1 MGESQNLAEKETS
14 IPAGGTPAAFGSVA
28 REAAGFVAGFLAPT
42 LQERASIPARR
53 SH

>member
-14 IPAGGTPAAFGSVA
+14 IPAGGTPAAFGSLA

-42 LQERASIPARR
+42 LQERARIPARR